1 MSAED
6 VVPAPFQVSGQPGFK
21 LEYIFFEPGRGDIPV
36 EVPVQVD
43 SVPEDVPAGLVAG
56 QVLSEPFLGGPGR
69 LADVYPAVW
78 PDPGADGVS
87 EVDHVDGVDAVA
99 LVGVHHV
106 PVPVQ
111 VLFDEV
117 HPFSGFGLVGVGG
130 WSTDRAGKTG
140 EEVQAGPDA
149 VCLCKSRAGC
159 RTCIQLFDQ
168 FFRVVASVADEQL
181 RAGSVG
187 DAREVGVLDFTQP
200 DPDHPRLPGPGD
212 NDGLGCQRLG

>member
-1 MSAED
+1 M
-6 VVPAPFQVSGQPGFK
+6 
-21 LEYIFFEPGRGDIPV
+21 
-36 EVPVQVD
+36 
-43 SVPEDVPAGLVAG
+43 
-56 QVLSEPFLGGPGR
+56 
-69 LADVYPAVW
+69 W

-87 EVDHVDGVDAVA
+87 KVDHVDGVDAVA

-111 VLFDEV
+111 VLFDEL
-117 HPFSGFGLVGVGG
+117 HPFSGFGFVGVGG
-130 WSTDRAGKTG
+130 RATDRAGKTG

-168 FFRVVASVADEQL
+168 FFRVVASVAYEQL
-181 RAGSVG
+181 GAGGVG

-200 DPDHPRLPGPGD
+200 DPDHNKP
-212 NDGLGCQRLG
+212 